1 MNLLT
6 IARLASNIAL
16 VLGAVLLFSFV
27 LLGRELEAR
36 HLLAFGAL
44 ALAGGVLQ
52 FIVSL
57 FRPKSIRPAWDEQ
70 TVASHRGSYQF
81 GYWAALVG
89 FWGLFA
95 FGVPEAFLITGIIL
109 ICAPS
114 VWMTVATLTGRAG

>member
-16 VLGAVLLFSFV
+16 VLGAILLFSFV
-27 LLGRELEAR
+27 LLGRELNAAY
-36 HLLAFGAL
+36 LIAFGAL

-81 GYWAALVG
+81 GYWATLVG
-89 FWGLFA
+89 FWCLFA
-95 FGVPEAFLITGIIL
+95 LGVPEAFLIIGIIL

-114 VWMTVATLTGRAG
+114 AWMAVATLIGRAG